1 METFVFWLT
10 ILIRSSSAVYKSIR
24 KSWIPLRRSWK
35 FIAMCNYHWKA
46 KRLGGYSPGGKWN
59 LMSLNIWHL
68 MMNASSVKE
77 NWHLLKS
84 ANNSK
89 SCYIIILFILEWLC
103 DEAFGFFF
111 EFLTVFFFV
120 TDRRDICFLCGIFLQ
135 KYICKVFFYRYN
147 WEGNF

>member
-1 METFVFWLT
+1 
-10 ILIRSSSAVYKSIR
+10 
-24 KSWIPLRRSWK
+24 
-35 FIAMCNYHWKA
+35 
-46 KRLGGYSPGGKWN
+46 
-59 LMSLNIWHL
+59 

-135 KYICKVFFYRYN
+135 KYICKVFFIDITGREIFKFLACQKN
-147 WEGNF
+147 VLILFFHLIDN